1 MATGELFSQLSL
13 WWFKLCLTSC
23 TFCLYLILYLHF
35 TCVNPNPQ
43 SSWIRIQY
51 GSGSRSTTLAD
62 NVLAVNSWGLCLVDN
77 FLAMVITFWPPSIC
91 RESCRER
98 PPLQIVHYDKIK
110 HRTYFYCGW
119 PSCLLLPDPRWQ
131 RQGRRP
137 WPRPRPPPRGWHQ
150 SRAMSRRP
158 PSPCRRRMRGRSA
171 TASAAA
177 QQHPDG

>member
-1 MATGELFSQLSL
+1 MKSMVAGELFSQLSL

-110 HRTYFYCGW
+110 CPVGR
-119 PSCLLLPDPRWQ
+119 LLLVV
-131 RQGRRP
+131 GACAV
-137 WPRPRPPPRGWHQ
+137 G
-150 SRAMSRRP
+150 
-158 PSPCRRRMRGRSA
+158 
-171 TASAAA
+171 A
-177 QQHPDG
+177 QQLQRLPSSILMGNH